1 MEPKCKMQGPK
12 CKIQGPKWKMQ
23 GPKWKMQ
30 DQKNPHT
37 AAIILAPPLFFSSIP
52 PTVLVFPTLYR
63 RHERA
68 KRPTTH
74 YLKSLHILGI
84 FIRFTKME
92 NPLCNGTCFRF
103 SEMKNLWI
111 TW

>member
-1 MEPKCKMQGPK
+1 MQGPKCKIQGPK
-12 CKIQGPKWKMQ
+12 CKIQGPKWKI
-23 GPKWKMQ
+23 Q

-37 AAIILAPPLFFSSIP
+37 ATIILPPPPPPLFFSSIP

-74 YLKSLHILGI
+74 YLICKWLMRLRSQWDL
-84 FIRFTKME
+84 
-92 NPLCNGTCFRF
+92 
-103 SEMKNLWI
+103 
-111 TW
+111 

>member
-1 MEPKCKMQGPK
+1 MQGPK

-74 YLKSLHILGI
+74 YLKYD
-84 FIRFTKME
+84 E
-92 NPLCNGTCFRF
+92 V
-103 SEMKNLWI
+103 I
-111 TW
+111 TSSYLNSYNFHVFLSTAGD